1 MNQGSRH
8 RESYFTLQHVAST
21 VTKTSLLYSL
31 CFEAQLTA
39 ASSANVW
46 LLMEA
51 SAPRRRLPQ
60 GSRQFIS
67 NYNLLKSPWPTSQAH
82 VHLAPPT
89 Q

>member
-8 RESYFTLQHVAST
+8 RESYFTLQHVART

-39 ASSANVW
+39 AASANVW
-46 LLMEA
+46 LLMEP
-51 SAPRRRLPQ
+51 SAPRRQLLQ

-67 NYNLLKSPWPTSQAH
+67 NYNLLKGPRPTSQAH
-82 VHLAPPT
+82 VRLAPPT
-89 Q
+89 R